1 MPPSRAPVRVADP
14 VRVAA
19 LARAAAPIRR
29 PLRSR
34 RPCLWRNLAALATTA
49 FLIPLAPTLVAG
61 QTSLPVAEQT
71 SLPVAGQSALQEAAL
86 AAFAEALARDVAADD
101 VGGIVAGV
109 AVDGDLVWARAFGWA
124 DRDLRIPLR
133 TSAISRTGSISKSVT
148 ALLLMRLVDQGVVGL
163 DDPAARHLPELRGLE
178 DPGDGVPEIT
188 LRQLASHTS
197 GLIREPRLEGAAEG
211 PIEGWQ
217 AKVLASIPST
227 GFAHAPGEAYL
238 YSNIGFGIL
247 GLALER
253 AAERPFMEL
262 VDEEIFRPLGMTGS
276 TFVVDAELAPRLAA
290 GYRNDARGGVDAE
303 APARE
308 HAGRGYK
315 VPNGGVY
322 ASVADLGRFAGAVGG
337 TPGLRILT
345 EASRREMLRIQTPE
359 DPERG
364 YGLGFTVRHEE
375 DGRRV
380 VSHGGS
386 VAGYTAHLVM
396 DPASGVA
403 VILLRTYQTGATS
416 LGGAATELLA
426 ALVGEGT
433 APH

>member
-1 MPPSRAPVRVADP
+1 VPPSFPPSRAT
-14 VRVAA
+14 
-19 LARAAAPIRR
+19 APASRYRR
-29 PLRSR
+29 HGR
-34 RPCLWRNLAALATTA
+34 WRTLAALAA
-49 FLIPLAPTLVAG
+49 ACLVPLAPT
-61 QTSLPVAEQT
+61 
-71 SLPVAGQSALQEAAL
+71 PVAGQASTPAAGPATLPEAAL
-86 AAFAEALARDVAADD
+86 AAFGEALARDVAADD

-178 DPGDGVPEIT
+178 DPGGGVPEIT

-197 GLIREPRLEGAAEG
+197 GLIREPRLQGAAEG
-211 PIEGWQ
+211 PVEGWQ
-217 AKVLASIPST
+217 AKVLASIPAT

-253 AAERPFMEL
+253 AAGRPFMEL
-262 VDEEIFRPLGMTGS
+262 VEEEIFRPLGMTGS

-308 HAGRGYK
+308 HLGRGYK

-337 TPGLRILT
+337 TPGLRLLT

-359 DPERG
+359 DRERG
-364 YGLGFTVRHEE
+364 YGLGFTVRQEE
-375 DGRRV
+375 DGRCV

-386 VAGYTAHLVM
+386 VAGYTAHLAL
-396 DPASGVA
+396 DPGSGVA
-403 VILLRTYQTGATS
+403 VILLRTYQSGATS
-416 LGGAATELLA
+416 LGGAATGLLA
-426 ALVGEGT
+426 ALTGEG
-433 APH
+433 AVPGGGCG